1 MNSLKDLGPFEN
13 IKKFKT
19 FFWVKLFLTHI
30 YIYIIYIYRIL
41 NLYQISQKIFFKQ
54 NRNYI
59 KSQKKY

>member
-30 YIYIIYIYRIL
+30 YIYNIYISHIEPL
-41 NLYQISQKIFFKQ
+41 LDISKNIF
-54 NRNYI
+54 
-59 KSQKKY
+59 